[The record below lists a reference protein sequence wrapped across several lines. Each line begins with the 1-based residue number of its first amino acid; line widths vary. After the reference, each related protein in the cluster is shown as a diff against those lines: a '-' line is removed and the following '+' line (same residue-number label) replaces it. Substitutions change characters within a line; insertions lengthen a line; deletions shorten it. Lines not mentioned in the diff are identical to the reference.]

1 MTSSKIDDTRQDLS
15 ERNKPL
21 RDDVRLLG
29 YLLGDTIKRLEGE
42 EVLKRVEEFRHICK
56 TLHSLKDSEDVDQ
69 REGVKAELTSLIAS
83 LDLETANKVIKA
95 FLCYFDLI
103 NIAEQNHRLRRRAI
117 MEWNSADSIQPDSLT
132 ELFIKLREYGVDDDD
147 LLDALN
153 HLDIEVVFT
162 AHPTEITRRTI
173 LLKQLE
179 MAHYLFE
186 KDHPPLTREDSER
199 VDEGLKSVVES
210 LWLSDHIIYFKP
222 SVMDEVRYGLY
233 LFETVVID
241 AILSVHRHLDEKRLA
256 MEMAAYAGSQTDR
269 KPDSEADIQPN
280 ASFDTAGYTNAALE
294 RPVTYTTF
302 GSWIG
307 GDRDGNPFVT
317 PDVTVDAIAH
327 QRRVILKRYQKELET
342 LFNQLSHSSNVAP
355 AGPSLCQSITED
367 AAILPEIEARFG
379 TRYKFEPYRLK
390 LLFIREKLEHTLSGT
405 DTGYDSPDS
414 FLKDVILMR
423 HSLAEAG
430 STLST
435 RNLDQLIRMIKIFG
449 FHLAK
454 LDLRQHSE
462 RHTAALDEV
471 TKKLAIIDGGYA
483 ALSEQEKIEWLS
495 GEMRSL
501 RPLFPQELRFSEQT
515 NETIETF
522 RTMAQLQDQHGV
534 LALDTYIVSMT
545 RSASDL
551 FCILLLAKEAGF
563 LDEENY
569 PSRTISIVPL
579 FETIGDLRDAPRL
592 LELLLSL
599 PAYSKYLAKRGNL
612 QEIMIGYSDSG
623 KDGGIVTSNWEL
635 YKAQKKLVE
644 LADSKGVKLRLFHGR
659 GGTIG
664 RGGGPTHRA
673 ILAQPPG
680 TVSGRIKITEQGE
693 VISSKYSLHGI
704 AVRNFE
710 RLACAVIESSITER
724 DKREHGIDQPEWLAT
739 MEEISN
745 SSFHAYRDLVFN
757 TPDFLTFF
765 QEATPINEIA
775 RLRLGSRPTRR
786 TKGSTS
792 IADLR
797 AIPWVFAWTQSR
809 FDLPGWYG
817 LGSAIKEQC
826 EKHGEQRL
834 QFFSKLYREWPFFA
848 GLVNKVETSLAI
860 SDMEIATYYAEN
872 LVRDKRVL
880 NNVLTRIK
888 NEHALTRKAVLDI
901 TGQSILLEKTE
912 YLRRSI
918 ELRNPYVDPLSYL
931 QVRFIRELREQSARD
946 SKGDEPEAKPGLSAT
961 LDPILDTVLMAI
973 NGVAEGLQSTG

>member
-1 MTSSKIDDTRQDLS
+1 MTQAEELQKELS

-21 RDDVRLLG
+21 RDDIRMLG
-29 YLLGDTIKRLEGE
+29 YLLGDTVLRLEGE
-42 EVLKRVEEFRHICK
+42 DVLNRIEEFRRICK
-56 TLHSLKDSEDVDQ
+56 GLHQLKDGSDDV
-69 REGVKAELTSLIAS
+69 ELERLKSQLSDLIAS
-83 LDLETANKVIKA
+83 LDLKTGHSIIKA

-117 MEWNSADSIQPDSLT
+117 MEWGAPDSIQPDSLT
-132 ELFIKLREYGVDDDD
+132 DLFLKISERGIDEKTVIET
-147 LLDALN
+147 LN
-153 HLDIEVVFT
+153 NLDIEVVFT

-179 MAHYLFE
+179 MAEYLHRR
-186 KDHPPLTREDSER
+186 DHPPLTNEDRER
-199 VDEGLKSVVES
+199 IDEGLKSLVES

-222 SVMDEVRYGLY
+222 TVMDEVRYGLY

-241 AILSVHRHLDEKRLA
+241 AILSVHRSLDEKRV
-256 MEMAAYAGSQTDR
+256 
-269 KPDSEADIQPN
+269 
-280 ASFDTAGYTNAALE
+280 ALE
-294 RPVTYTTF
+294 RDAGRTDINTSDRSVTYTTF

-317 PDVTVDAIAH
+317 QDVTVDAIGY
-327 QRRVILKRYQKELET
+327 QRKAIIKRYLKELET
-342 LFNQLSHSSNVAP
+342 LFNQLSHSANIIP
-355 AGPSLCQSITED
+355 ADAQLMASLEAD
-367 AAILPEIEARFG
+367 AEQLPGVQERFSP
-379 TRYKFEPYRLK
+379 RYGFEPYRLK
-390 LLFIREKLEHTLSGT
+390 LLFIREKLELTLNDQAGR
-405 DTGYDSPDS
+405 YEKPAQ
-414 FLKDVILMR
+414 FLSDIFVMKE
-423 HSLAEAG
+423 SLKKTG

-435 RNLDQLIRMIKIFG
+435 RELNHLIGMVRVFG

-454 LDLRQHSE
+454 LDVRQHSE
-462 RHTAALDEV
+462 KHTAALDEV

-483 ALSEQEKIEWLS
+483 SLDEKGKIAWLEK
-495 GEMRSL
+495 EMSSL
-501 RPLFPQELRFSEQT
+501 RPLFPQELRFSDQT
-515 NETIETF
+515 NEVIDTF
-522 RTMAQLQDQHGV
+522 RTMAKLQDEHGEA
-534 LALDTYIVSMT
+534 ALDTYIVSMT
-545 RSASDL
+545 KSVSDL
-551 FCILLLAKEAGF
+551 FSILLLAKEAGF
-563 LDEENY
+563 LDIENY

-579 FETIGDLRDAPRL
+579 FETIEDLRDAPRL
-592 LELLLSL
+592 MEQLLSL
-599 PAYSKYLAKRGNL
+599 PAYSSYIKRRGNL

-644 LADSKGVKLRLFHGR
+644 LADSKGIRLRLFHGR

-710 RLACAVIESSITER
+710 RLACAVIESSLTES
-724 DKREHGIDQPEWLAT
+724 DKRREGIDRPEWLEA
-739 MEEISN
+739 MEEISQ

-757 TPDFLTFF
+757 DPHFLPFF
-765 QEATPINEIA
+765 QQATPINEIA

-809 FDLPGWYG
+809 FLLPGWYG
-817 LGSAIKEQC
+817 LGSAIHDQMQ
-826 EKHGEQRL
+826 KHGKERL
-834 QFFSKLYREWPFFA
+834 EFLSELYREWPFFK
-848 GLVNKVETSLAI
+848 GLINKVETALAI
-860 SDMEIATYYAEN
+860 ADMEIATYYAEN
-872 LVRDKRVL
+872 LVQDPKVL
-880 NNVLTRIK
+880 NHVLTRIK
-888 NEHALTRKAVLDI
+888 EEYSLTKEAILQI
-901 TGQSILLEKTE
+901 TGQQILLEKTE

-931 QVRFIRELREQSARD
+931 QVRFIKELRDKISREAKSE
-946 SKGDEPEAKPGLSAT
+946 EPEAKPGLSAT
-961 LDPILDTVLMAI
+961 LDPLLDTVLMAI

>member
-1 MTSSKIDDTRQDLS
+1 MTSKVNETVKDLS

-21 RDDVRLLG
+21 RDDVKMLG

-42 EVLKRVEEFRHICK
+42 EVLNRVEEFRHICK
-56 TLHSLKDSEDVDQ
+56 NLHTLKDSDDHEE
-69 REGVKAELTSLIAS
+69 RKRVKAQLTNLIAD
-83 LDLETANKVIKA
+83 LDLDTANKVIKA

-103 NIAEQNHRLRRRAI
+103 NIAEQNHRLRRRAL
-117 MEWNSADSIQPDSLT
+117 MEWNSTDAIQPDSLN
-132 ELFIKLREYGVDDDD
+132 ELFIKLERHGIDEGS

-241 AILSVHRHLDEKRLA
+241 AILSVHRHLDDKRFSLEKS
-256 MEMAAYAGSQTDR
+256 GNVKSG
-269 KPDSEADIQPN
+269 
-280 ASFDTAGYTNAALE
+280 DTGDDTCSSIE
-294 RPVTYTTF
+294 RPITYTTF

-317 PDVTVDAIAH
+317 PDVTIDALSH

-355 AGPSLCQSITED
+355 AGSELENSIQQD
-367 AAILPEIEARFG
+367 GMALPEIEARYG

-390 LLFIREKLEHTLSGT
+390 LLFIREKLENTLSAAGH
-405 DTGYDSPDS
+405 GYSSPDQ
-414 FLKDVILMR
+414 FLKDVVLMR
-423 HSLAEAG
+423 HSLAESG
-430 STLST
+430 STLSV
-435 RNLDQLIRMIKIFG
+435 RGLDQLIRMIKIFG

-462 RHTAALDEV
+462 KHTAALDEV

-483 ALSEQEKIEWLS
+483 SLSEDAKLQWLTS
-495 GEMRSL
+495 EMTTL
-501 RPLFPQELRFSEQT
+501 RPLFPQALRFSEQT

-522 RTMAQLQDQHGV
+522 RTMAELQDQHGV

-551 FCILLLAKEAGF
+551 FCILLFAKEAGF
-563 LDEENY
+563 LDNENY
-569 PSRTISIVPL
+569 PDRTISIVPL

-599 PAYSKYLAKRGNL
+599 PAYSKWLAKRGNL

-710 RLACAVIESSITER
+710 RLACAVIESSITEQ
-724 DKREHGIDQPEWLAT
+724 DKREHGIDQPEWLEI
-739 MEEISN
+739 MEEISG
-745 SSFHAYRDLVFN
+745 SSFASYRDLVFN

-786 TKGSTS
+786 NKGSTS

-817 LGSAIKEQC
+817 LGSAIDEQC
-826 EKHGEQRL
+826 RKYGQDRL
-834 QFFSKLYREWPFFA
+834 VFFSQLYRDWPFFA

-872 LVRDKRVL
+872 LVRDKKVL
-880 NNVLTRIK
+880 DNVLTRIK
-888 NEHALTRKAVLDI
+888 DEHALTKKAILSI

-931 QVRFIRELREQSARD
+931 QVRFIRELREKTEREGKPEEQ
-946 SKGDEPEAKPGLSAT
+946 EAKPGLSAT

>member
-1 MTSSKIDDTRQDLS
+1 MTSKIESTTQDLS

-29 YLLGDTIKRLEGE
+29 FLLGDTIKRLEGE
-42 EVLKRVEEFRHICK
+42 EVLNRVEEFRHICK
-56 TLHSLKDSEDVDQ
+56 ALHLLKDSDDVEEIK
-69 REGVKAELTSLIAS
+69 RVKSQLTTLIAS
-83 LDLETANKVIKA
+83 LDLDTANKVIKA

-103 NIAEQNHRLRRRAI
+103 NIAEQNHRLRRRAL
-117 MEWNSADSIQPDSLT
+117 MEWNSADAIQPDSLN
-132 ELFIKLREYGVDDDD
+132 ELFIKLNEQGVDDAS

-186 KDHPPLTREDSER
+186 KDHPPLTHEDSER

-210 LWLSDHIIYFKP
+210 LWLTDHIIYFKP

-241 AILSVHRHLDEKRLA
+241 AILSVHRHLDEKRLS
-256 MEMAAYAGSQTDR
+256 MEQQSRETGDTGSSTGTTAA
-269 KPDSEADIQPN
+269 PDADADADI
-280 ASFDTAGYTNAALE
+280 E

-317 PDVTVDAIAH
+317 PDVTIDAISH
-327 QRRVILKRYQKELET
+327 QRKVILKRYQKELET

-355 AGPSLCQSITED
+355 AGKDLSESIEND
-367 AAILPEIEARFG
+367 GQLLPEIEARYAS
-379 TRYKFEPYRLK
+379 RYKFEPYRLK
-390 LLFIREKLEHTLSGT
+390 LLFIREKLENTVDGAESGYAT
-405 DTGYDSPDS
+405 PAE
-414 FLKDVILMR
+414 FLNDIVLMR
-423 HSLAEAG
+423 HSLAAAG
-430 STLST
+430 SKLST
-435 RNLDQLIRMIKIFG
+435 RTLDQLIRMIKIFG

-483 ALSEQEKIEWLS
+483 ALSEKAKIEWLS
-495 GEMRSL
+495 SEMRSL
-501 RPLFPQELRFSEQT
+501 RPLFPQELRFSDQT

-522 RTMAQLQDQHGV
+522 RTMAQLQDKHGV

-551 FCILLLAKEAGF
+551 FCILLMAKEAGF
-563 LDEENY
+563 LDAENY
-569 PSRTISIVPL
+569 PTRTISIVPL
-579 FETIGDLRDAPRL
+579 FETIGDLRDAPQL
-592 LELLLSL
+592 LDLLLSL

-644 LADSKGVKLRLFHGR
+644 LADSKGVQLRLFHGR

-710 RLACAVIESSITER
+710 RLACAVIESSITEQ
-724 DKREHGIDQPEWLAT
+724 DKRARGIDQPEWLET
-739 MEEISN
+739 MEEISFA
-745 SSFHAYRDLVFN
+745 SFKAYRDLVFN

-817 LGSAIKEQC
+817 LGSAIEEQC
-826 EKHGEQRL
+826 EKHGDERL
-834 QFFSKLYREWPFFA
+834 KFFSKLYREWPFFA

-872 LVRDKRVL
+872 LVRDKKVL
-880 NNVLTRIK
+880 DNVLTRIK
-888 NEHALTRKAVLDI
+888 KEHALTKSYVLKI
-901 TGQSILLEKTE
+901 TGQSVLLEKTE

-931 QVRFIRELREQSARD
+931 QVRFIRELRDKIER
-946 SKGDEPEAKPGLSAT
+946 EAKPEEQEATPGLSAT

>member
-1 MTSSKIDDTRQDLS
+1 MTSKVNDTAKDLS

-29 YLLGDTIKRLEGE
+29 FLLGDTIKRLEGE
-42 EVLKRVEEFRHICK
+42 EVLNRVEEFRHMCK
-56 TLHSLKDSEDVDQ
+56 NMHTLKESDDHEERK
-69 REGVKAELTSLIAS
+69 RVKSQLTALIAS
-83 LDLETANKVIKA
+83 LDLDTANKVIKA

-103 NIAEQNHRLRRRAI
+103 NIAEQNHRLRRRAL
-117 MEWNSADSIQPDSLT
+117 MEWNAADAIQPDSLN
-132 ELFIKLREYGVDDDD
+132 ELFIKLEKQGVDEGS

-222 SVMDEVRYGLY
+222 SVLDEVRYGLY

-241 AILSVHRHLDEKRLA
+241 AILSVHRHLDDKR
-256 MEMAAYAGSQTDR
+256 
-269 KPDSEADIQPN
+269 
-280 ASFDTAGYTNAALE
+280 FALE
-294 RPVTYTTF
+294 QQKGSENGGTALDTNTLIERPITYTTF

-317 PDVTVDAIAH
+317 PDVTIDALAH
-327 QRRVILKRYQKELET
+327 QRRVILKRYLKELEN

-355 AGPSLCQSITED
+355 AGAELEESIALD
-367 AAILPEIEARFG
+367 CKALPEIELRFG

-390 LLFIREKLEHTLSGT
+390 LLFIREKLENTLSGAPS
-405 DTGYDSPDS
+405 GYPGPEQ
-414 FLKDVILMR
+414 FLKDIVLMR
-423 HSLAEAG
+423 HSLAESG

-435 RNLDQLIRMIKIFG
+435 RSLDQLIRMIKIFG

-454 LDLRQHSE
+454 LDIRQHSE

-483 ALSEQEKIEWLS
+483 ALDEDAKLKWLS
-495 GEMRSL
+495 SEMKSL
-501 RPLFPQELRFSEQT
+501 RPLFPQPLRFSEQT

-522 RTMAQLQDQHGV
+522 RTMAQLQDEHGV

-563 LDEENY
+563 LDSENY
-569 PSRTISIVPL
+569 PDRTISIVPL

-599 PAYSKYLAKRGNL
+599 PAYSQYLAKRGNL

-710 RLACAVIESSITER
+710 RLACAVIESSITEQ
-724 DKREHGIDQPEWLAT
+724 DKREHGIDQPEWLEI
-739 MEEISN
+739 MEEISG
-745 SSFHAYRDLVFN
+745 SSFAAYRDLVFN

-817 LGSAIKEQC
+817 LGSAIDEQC
-826 EKHGEQRL
+826 RKYGQERL
-834 QFFSKLYREWPFFA
+834 KVFSQLYRDWPFFA
-848 GLVNKVETSLAI
+848 GLVNKVQTSLAI

-872 LVRDKRVL
+872 LVRDKKVL
-880 NNVLTRIK
+880 DTVLTRIK
-888 NEHALTRKAVLDI
+888 DEHALTRKAILAI

-931 QVRFIRELREQSARD
+931 QVRFIRELREKSEREGKPEEQ
-946 SKGDEPEAKPGLSAT
+946 EAKPGLSAT